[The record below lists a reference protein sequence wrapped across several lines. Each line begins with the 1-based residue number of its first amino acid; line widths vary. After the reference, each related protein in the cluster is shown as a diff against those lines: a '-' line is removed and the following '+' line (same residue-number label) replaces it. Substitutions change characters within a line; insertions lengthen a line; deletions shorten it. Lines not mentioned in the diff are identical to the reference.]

1 MRCAGA
7 TADLP
12 VTSSAAHRHLTPP
25 RISSHKDASIIHQGC
40 PDLKPQPG
48 PACQINIKERAN
60 LHPLKWRLSGRTCPH
75 IMPEQSAVCSDMRK
89 TIRQAVERLPAVVL
103 LLIFVSSWSAVPARL
118 MLPDP
123 VTCGMSCCL
132 DNGACCCFEMRT
144 AARLGIPD
152 AGAHQHHDEDAAA
165 AEVATSAVKTP
176 TGTLAAT
183 LTSSC
188 PPQCAKLPSLPVL
201 SLFKTTTPEYA
212 LAVEATPAG
221 RQRAPHFPR
230 DALPVEIYSPRAPP
244 SSFL

>member
-1 MRCAGA
+1 
-7 TADLP
+7 
-12 VTSSAAHRHLTPP
+12 
-25 RISSHKDASIIHQGC
+25 
-40 PDLKPQPG
+40 
-48 PACQINIKERAN
+48 
-60 LHPLKWRLSGRTCPH
+60 
-75 IMPEQSAVCSDMRK
+75 MRK
-89 TIRQAVERLPAVVL
+89 TIRQAVKRLPAVAL

-152 AGAHQHHDEDAAA
+152 TGAHNHGDEDVAATERA
-165 AEVATSAVKTP
+165 SSPDEAP

-201 SLFKTTTPEYA
+201 SLVKTAPPEYA
-212 LAVEATPAG
+212 LAVEATPTG
-221 RQRAPHFPR
+221 DLRAPHFPR
-230 DALPVEIYSPRAPP
+230 DALPAEIYSPRAPP
-244 SSFL
+244 SFLL